1 MNRENQFWGQTA
13 LPISAA
19 VAAEKRYLPMSQ
31 LPDYPI
37 TQLLKE

>member
-19 VAAEKRYLPMSQ
+19 VAAGRNDTYPRPNYL
-31 LPDYPI
+31 I
-37 TQLLKE
+37 TQLPNY